1 MIYFKY
7 PESHIHSLGGS
18 NITFDEAPKFE
29 DTLKILFYRGTGGAD
44 VIDRDVIETVKV
56 GDDLTLGYSRSLD
69 QQKWLQES
77 KRGVLEITSSNTTD
91 TTTYDGPGVFE
102 DTRIFRPIKWTKQ
115 TEDKFIEGKII
126 TKDRDLYK
134 GNIFPTTNPI
144 QTVGIGSTVIYVAG
158 ARPFFNAKN
167 ENSVSTEFQKNIV
180 IVNNVERLAAAA
192 TAVVSAAGTISSVA
206 ISTGGRGYDSAPV
219 VTIGNPVGLGTTAR
233 AEATATISNGVVTG
247 ITVSVAG
254 TEYSQSNPPV
264 VLMGADPVLE
274 ENNTVLSYAGDSG
287 VISGIGSTT
296 IAGVSNPCL
305 IFDLVIPSDSFLRNS
320 DVTQG
325 TTGSGANSG
334 IVTSGLQVGD
344 YFIVTNSN
352 VNVGTGFSS
361 VDYDTGAVVGVGTT
375 FIDNVYRV
383 AAVNYSHVTDAVG
396 FGQTSVTQV
405 TVGIGT
411 VNPNLVGLA
420 GSEFYGEYSY
430 GILRLSERNT
440 IRSYPVNTSNGIS
453 GILTGPIMRRKSF
466 LKTQSYS
473 T

>member
-1 MIYFKY
+1 MF
-7 PESHIHSLGGS
+7 
-18 NITFDEAPKFE
+18 NIWSCHTFRFILKKF
-29 DTLKILFYRGTGGAD
+29 RCN
-44 VIDRDVIETVKV
+44 
-56 GDDLTLGYSRSLD
+56 SR
-69 QQKWLQES
+69 
-77 KRGVLEITSSNTTD
+77 N
-91 TTTYDGPGVFE
+91 
-102 DTRIFRPIKWTKQ
+102 
-115 TEDKFIEGKII
+115 
-126 TKDRDLYK
+126 
-134 GNIFPTTNPI
+134 
-144 QTVGIGSTVIYVAG
+144 
-158 ARPFFNAKN
+158 
-167 ENSVSTEFQKNIV
+167 
-180 IVNNVERLAAAA
+180 
-192 TAVVSAAGTISSVA
+192 
-206 ISTGGRGYDSAPV
+206 
-219 VTIGNPVGLGTTAR
+219 
-233 AEATATISNGVVTG
+233 
-247 ITVSVAG
+247 
-254 TEYSQSNPPV
+254 
-264 VLMGADPVLE
+264 
-274 ENNTVLSYAGDSG
+274 
-287 VISGIGSTT
+287 
-296 IAGVSNPCL
+296 
-305 IFDLVIPSDSFLRNS
+305 
-320 DVTQG
+320 
-325 TTGSGANSG
+325 TGSGANSG